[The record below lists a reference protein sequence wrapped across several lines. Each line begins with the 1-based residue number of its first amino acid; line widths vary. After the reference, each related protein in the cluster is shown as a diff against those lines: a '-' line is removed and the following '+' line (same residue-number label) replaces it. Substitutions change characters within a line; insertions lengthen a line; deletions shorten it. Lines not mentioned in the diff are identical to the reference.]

1 MMKPFI
7 TLLLCPILFWSACRA
22 ERKPDDKTL
31 LWRVSGHG
39 LTKPSYLFGTIH
51 MLCPD
56 DYVWT
61 GPMKNSLAACDKVC
75 FELDMDD
82 PGLLAAAGAGM
93 IDTSGK
99 SLRDYFSAEQYARL
113 RQFAHDSLGADLSM
127 MQMMK
132 PVMLQALFLA
142 KAVNCTFPVSYE
154 ANIMEEARKSNKEVI
169 GLETVDEQLDVFEGI
184 PDDSA
189 ALMVLKMA
197 DSFAESRHEFAQ
209 MLASYKA
216 QDLPAL
222 FTIVSQSK
230 ELGDNLGA
238 FLDDRNKKWISRI
251 QRHMHGGPVF
261 FAVGA
266 AHLYGDVG
274 VIHLLRKEGYTLTPV
289 H

>member
-1 MMKPFI
+1 
-7 TLLLCPILFWSACRA
+7 
-22 ERKPDDKTL
+22 
-31 LWRVSGHG
+31 
-39 LTKPSYLFGTIH
+39 
-51 MLCPD
+51 MLCPG
-56 DYVWT
+56 DYLWT
-61 GPMKNSLAACDKVC
+61 GAMKTSLATCDKVC

-93 IDTSGK
+93 MDTSGK
-99 SLRDYFSAEQYARL
+99 SLRDYFSPEQYARL
-113 RQFAHDSLGADLSM
+113 RQFVLDSLGADLSM

-132 PVMLQALFLA
+132 PVMLQTLFLT
-142 KAVNCTFPVSYE
+142 KAVNCAFPVSYE
-154 ANIMEEARKSNKEVI
+154 ANIMEEARKSRKEVI
-169 GLETVDEQLDVFEGI
+169 GLETVEEQLDVFQSI

-189 ALMVLKMA
+189 ASMVLKMA

-222 FTIVSQSK
+222 YTLVSQSE
-230 ELGDNLGA
+230 ELGDQLGA

-251 QRHMHGGPVF
+251 ERHAQAGPVF

-266 AHLYGDVG
+266 AHLYGEAG
-274 VIHLLRKEGYTLTPV
+274 VISLLRKQGYTLTPV